1 MTGSDLRPWP
11 QARLQCTNFYDP
23 GSSERLEYLQ
33 SSTGSSSWASHLIY
47 KESRSEIQAV
57 DFWLLYCLDL
67 TLDLAVCL
75 KLNLFVKINSV
86 YYWLSSCQHYFFWTS
101 YWSLTIYQTSIF
113 WSYQLSDLAVFV
125 LKGRTFN
132 ERSRLLPFRQLYGVV
147 TPFGAAQSDTWDFF
161 KS

>member
-113 WSYQLSDLAVFV
+113 WSYQLSDLAVLCSKRPNIYRKISSFAFPSIIW
-125 LKGRTFN
+125 RRDPFW
-132 ERSRLLPFRQLYGVV
+132 RSTVRYLR
-147 TPFGAAQSDTWDFF
+147 FF
-161 KS
+161 